1 MKSKFLLILLLLFS
15 CAPKVT
21 AAESNVST
29 ELEKEVSE
37 LVNAGHLR
45 PGYFVTGFID
55 DSIHRDHG
63 DQMGHYFHNPA
74 DTIYTLTRALPHLS
88 SALATKTRAYIQSEY
103 QNYPL
108 TTYTTTGWRDG
119 ANRDDYLLPPVVT
132 DAFSK
137 TGPGS
142 YSPFPAWSFHPFNF
156 YAAAKYAKE
165 FGGAS
170 TIFSAI
176 KNKLNAP
183 PADSLLLDLP
193 HALNVYIAGYMG
205 YLELEQL
212 AGQPKSTAV
221 ENTLNRLLQLRLNHL
236 DTVNPANIRG
246 SEAGG
251 FIYLVPELGSYL
263 YQNRQA
269 KVLQVVNTY
278 NDIMPYWFVAKA
290 DEQIRDER
298 TNGNYS
304 EGSTTH
310 LHAYHSLFSAKA
322 LALKQSRS
330 ELEKY
335 LDIGG
340 FETGDLFYIQNLVY
354 TLEAGGVSPTI
365 PPTTPTSTPVPGITS
380 TPVPGS
386 LISNLTVYDTA
397 NAFAWSIQSNLQS
410 GNTQYN
416 DRTYT
421 WNTVPS
427 LVAGSQWIRTAN
439 LSRSYTG
446 SPVATFSLTA
456 PATVYIAFDD
466 RYTEPSW
473 MSGYTDTGQ
482 DMVNS
487 EPNPYS
493 LYSASYSSPQTIS
506 LGPVGSG
513 SYGMYSVIVKASSV
527 PGDGNGDGH
536 VNGVDYMIWYNHY
549 KQSVSGPANGD
560 YNSSGYVDGVDYM
573 IWLTNYGR

>member
-1 MKSKFLLILLLLFS
+1 MPILAAFLFLGLIVFT
-15 CAPKVT
+15 PPQVR
-21 AAESNVST
+21 AESTSGTLPHMTDFLTFPACGECGTTWYPRAVAGDRSILRQSINSRGYKHWYLSVTSASHNYYGNSAGFNVFLQELNNSSIKPVVWLTSDSGNWRNQSVDIIKSDLST
-29 ELEKEVSE
+29 FIPQIDS
-37 LVNAGHLR
+37 LVNSYVLGLEIDEYWTLDKANQIGAHLDSLTAKPLAAHQL
-45 PGYFVTGFID
+45 PG
-55 DSIHRDHG
+55 
-63 DQMGHYFHNPA
+63 NW
-74 DTIYTLTRALPHLS
+74 
-88 SALATKTRAYIQSEY
+88 
-103 QNYPL
+103 NYCS
-108 TTYTTTGWRDG
+108 TWC
-119 ANRDDYLLPPVVT
+119 DYLIFQYGFGRSLDEIQTMTANAINSLGKPVVAGEYNT
-132 DAFSK
+132 TVGTENLSIVMGDTAV
-137 TGPGS
+137 
-142 YSPFPAWSFHPFNF
+142 
-156 YAAAKYAKE
+156 AA
-165 FGGAS
+165 GAS
-170 TIFSAI
+170 GFGNGGTPFS
-176 KNKLNAP
+176 
-183 PADSLLLDLP
+183 
-193 HALNVYIAGYMG
+193 
-205 YLELEQL
+205 
-212 AGQPKSTAV
+212 
-221 ENTLNRLLQLRLNHL
+221 
-236 DTVNPANIRG
+236 
-246 SEAGG
+246 
-251 FIYLVPELGSYL
+251 
-263 YQNRQA
+263 
-269 KVLQVVNTY
+269 
-278 NDIMPYWFVAKA
+278 
-290 DEQIRDER
+290 
-298 TNGNYS
+298 
-304 EGSTTH
+304 
-310 LHAYHSLFSAKA
+310 
-322 LALKQSRS
+322 
-330 ELEKY
+330 
-335 LDIGG
+335 
-340 FETGDLFYIQNLVY
+340 TG
-354 TLEAGGVSPTI
+354 
-365 PPTTPTSTPVPGITS
+365 PTSTPTRTPTPGVNNAPVAQNSTTSTPQNTQVYIQLSFTDPDGPGPYTYTITTQPTHGSLSGTDNDRYYLPAAGYTGVDSFRWKVNDSLVDSNIAIATVNITSSPTS